1 MDFAKIISNYLEI
14 VFQKYVAFEG
24 RAGRPEFW
32 YFMLVNV
39 KRDKGESAEAMA
51 LSYTLTFDDSVDHLY
66 RLNRETGD
74 VDRYYPLNE
83 EGQKEYAEWLK
94 TEEIDNPAE

>member
-1 MDFAKIISNYLEI
+1 
-14 VFQKYVAFEG
+14 
-24 RAGRPEFW
+24 
-32 YFMLVNV
+32 MLVNV

-74 VDRYYPLNE
+74 VARMELAAHTLQVKLPGGTGDLFKIGDDQFAFE
-83 EGQKEYAEWLK
+83 
-94 TEEIDNPAE
+94 